1 MVAPISRLEGKK
13 NKQTKTKTTCGQ
25 CQRFIKPTLV
35 FNRRSGLFTAAPKAY
50 PGISF
55 IHCRIFRALMESEA
69 CSGPTRFGEFALL
82 YSRCYIH
89 DVATQSIF
97 TCNLCYKKK
106 KRKKRKNP
114 QQLREMAVNRRRP
127 KPGPWHGDNGAA
139 APNGA
144 EKHPGILNS
153 IFSHINNCIVLGYN

>member
-106 KRKKRKNP
+106 KERKEKTHSSCERWLWTGEGQSLAHDMETMELQLPMEQRKT
-114 QQLREMAVNRRRP
+114 LVS
-127 KPGPWHGDNGAA
+127 
-139 APNGA
+139 
-144 EKHPGILNS
+144 S
-153 IFSHINNCIVLGYN
+153 IQYFHT